1 MVFNL
6 LYFAPDKVLGFAGVF
21 ICNSTLAGII
31 FSRTSSQHTQN
42 SYLRAGRFCT
52 CNWYCV
58 VVRRSD
64 SYHFSMLYSF
74 NAILIAITLATF
86 SSNQMLKPVFNIMFR
101 IILTIFTQAAFT
113 TLLKSFA
120 IPVLTMPLY

>member
-1 MVFNL
+1 
-6 LYFAPDKVLGFAGVF
+6 
-21 ICNSTLAGII
+21 
-31 FSRTSSQHTQN
+31 
-42 SYLRAGRFCT
+42 
-52 CNWYCV
+52 
-58 VVRRSD
+58 
-64 SYHFSMLYSF
+64 MLYSF

-120 IPVLTMPLY
+120 IPVLTMPFILVSWLWLLFNQTLNQR